1 MKKPIIA
8 IALLLIG
15 VLACQSGPTLPQVDA
30 LQTTV
35 ASTLQAYTEA
45 APKGMPASFTYMN
58 EKVSFIIPVGL
69 GNGLTGE
76 FVPAVAESDDMPWWE
91 VAPEHIRITINGY
104 DDSLG
109 KFSQATITVY
119 PIQGYTSAETAIQKL
134 QAILA
139 SPSAPLT
146 KDTLPSIP
154 VNAARMIAARP
165 QRLDFASGSG
175 VRMLTQYGQAVG
187 PISNNG
193 LFYSFQGLTSDGK
206 YYVIASLPTG
216 APFLAYDMNATPPQ
230 PEDSIPFSFNG
241 NLDPSYYED
250 YMKAVEDRIN
260 ATDAAVFQPSIDLL
274 DALVQSITIQ

>member
-1 MKKPIIA
+1 MKKTIIV
-8 IALLLIG
+8 IAFLLTS
-15 VLACQSGPTLPQVDA
+15 VTACQSGAAPAPQVNA
-30 LQTTV
+30 LETTV

-45 APKGMPASFTYMN
+45 APKGIP
-58 EKVSFIIPVGL
+58 VSFNNVSFVIPEGL
-69 GNGLTGE
+69 ANGLTGE
-76 FVPAVAESDDMPWWE
+76 VVPAVAESDDMPPWE
-91 VAPEHIRITINGY
+91 VAPEHIRIVLDGY
-104 DDSLG
+104 NDSLG
-109 KFSQATITVY
+109 KFSQARISIY
-119 PIQGYTSAETAIQKL
+119 PAQEYTNAETAIQKL

-146 KDTLPSIP
+146 KETLPSIP
-154 VNAARMIAARP
+154 VNAARMIAAQP

-206 YYVIASLPTG
+206 YYIIASLPTG
-216 APFLAYDMNATPPQ
+216 ATFLAYDMNATPPQ
-230 PEDSIPFSFNG
+230 PTDSIPFSFNG
-241 NLDPSYYED
+241 NMDPSYYED